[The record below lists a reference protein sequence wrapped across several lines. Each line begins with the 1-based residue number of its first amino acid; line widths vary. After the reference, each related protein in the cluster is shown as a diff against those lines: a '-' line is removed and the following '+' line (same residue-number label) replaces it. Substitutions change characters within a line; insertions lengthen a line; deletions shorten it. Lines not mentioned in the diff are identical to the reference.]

1 MPGKKINQK
10 QVALYMNS
18 RKQGYKQTTS
28 AAKAGISERSG
39 RRIETEPSRKVSPQR
54 NYQTRKDPL
63 NGAFEQFMIPLL
75 IKEPSLQP
83 TTLLDELMEVRP
95 NEFDLSCLRTVQRRV
110 KHWLATEGPEKEVMF
125 LQRHEAGAQGISD
138 YTHLKKVEITIRG
151 EPLKHILYH
160 YRLVF
165 SGWTYVKVVLGGE
178 SFESL
183 STGLQN
189 AFWRCGGVPKEHRTD
204 SLSAAFKNH
213 SQEQMLTDR
222 YTNLSRYY
230 GFTAT
235 KNNTG
240 VAHENG
246 AIEAS
251 HGHLKRRIEQ
261 KLKLRESH
269 DFISLEEYQS
279 FIDSIVNKIN
289 RNCKT
294 RFEQERLTLQALP
307 SRRTNDFSEQYVR
320 VSSSS
325 TVAIKRVLYTLPSR
339 LIGERLLVHLF
350 DDHLDF
356 YLGHTQ
362 LLSLHREYAFGRSRE
377 RCVNY
382 KHVIH
387 SLAKKPNAFK
397 NSQLREDLI
406 PDGDFRLIWTI
417 LTTELTTDSACHY
430 MVELLL
436 IATNYDCESPLG
448 RWVLRQLE
456 LGTQPTIAS
465 CRQQFTPSIIV
476 PSILATQHEL
486 ETYDALLGGIHA

>member
-1 MPGKKINQK
+1 
-10 QVALYMNS
+10 MNS
-18 RKQGYKQTTS
+18 RKQGDKQTVS

-39 RRIETEPSRKVSPQR
+39 RRIEAEPPRKATPPRS
-54 NYQTRKDPL
+54 YQTRKDPL
-63 NGAFEQFMIPLL
+63 NGAFEQFMVPLL
-75 IKEPSLQP
+75 MKEPSLQP

-110 KHWLATEGPEKEVMF
+110 KRWLATEGPEKEVIF
-125 LQRHEAGAQGISD
+125 LQRHEAGVQGTSD
-138 YTHLKKVEITIRG
+138 YTHLKNVEITIRG

-213 SQEQMLTDR
+213 TQEQMLTDR
-222 YTNLSRYY
+222 YANLSRYY
-230 GFTAT
+230 DFTAT

-261 KLKLRESH
+261 KIKLRESH
-269 DFISLEEYQS
+269 DFASFEEYQS

-289 RNCKT
+289 RNCKK
-294 RFEQERLTLQALP
+294 RFEQELPTLQALP

-320 VSSSS
+320 VNSSS
-325 TVAIKRVLYTLPSR
+325 TVTIKRVLYTLPSR

-350 DDHLDF
+350 DDHLNF
-356 YLGHTQ
+356 YLGHIQ
-362 LLSLHREYAFGRSRE
+362 LLSLDRDYASGGSRE
-377 RCVNY
+377 RHVNY

-397 NSQLREDLI
+397 NSQIREGLI
-406 PDGDFRLIWTI
+406 PDGDFSLIWKI
-417 LTTELTTDSACHY
+417 LTAELTTDSACHY

-436 IATNYDCESPLG
+436 IAANYDCESPLG
-448 RWVLRQLE
+448 RLVLRQLE
-456 LGTQPTIAS
+456 LGVQPTIES
-465 CRQQFTPSIIV
+465 CRQQFSLSITV
-476 PSILATQHEL
+476 PSIQSTQHRL
-486 ETYDALLGGIHA
+486 ETYDALLGGLHA